1 MNELKILFRVDAS
14 SSLGLGH
21 LMRCLVL
28 AEGFR
33 LRGHRCAFLTLTSD
47 VDVVG
52 IIKSKGFST
61 QDILTQSSVGYKSFT
76 KKNKKFEE
84 ANNSYIAI
92 GIAFEP
98 DLLVVD
104 HYWIDYK
111 WESFFRERGVKVLV
125 LDDLANSNHDCDF
138 LVHQTSVKNKKEY
151 LSRIPTTA
159 QIMLGFKYMILKSE
173 LSTARASFQKLPLN
187 SKNILVCFGLSDP
200 NNITK
205 KVGEMLS
212 NFEDDKKLEITI
224 LVGNTSTLTK
234 IEQSLPHRSR
244 NNVSISQMTANL
256 DMMELIG
263 NCDCAVVAGGL
274 LSIEL
279 TYLGVPCIVIPSS
292 QIQEDVAH
300 DLSKL
305 ANNKVMIKNAIKSE
319 LMGHIRST
327 LAKQRINSNRVFYPD
342 LDGRGAERIIERVLS
357 GYEH

>member
-1 MNELKILFRVDAS
+1 
-14 SSLGLGH
+14 
-21 LMRCLVL
+21 MRCLVL
-28 AEGFR
+28 AEVFR
-33 LRGHRCAFLTLTSD
+33 LKGHRCAFLTLTSD

-52 IIKSKGFST
+52 IIKSKGFRT
-61 QDILTQSSVGYKSFT
+61 QDILSQSSVGYKSFT

-84 ANNSYIAI
+84 ANNSCIAT

-125 LDDLANSNHDCDF
+125 LDDLANSNHNCDF
-138 LVHQTSVKNKKEY
+138 LVHQTSVKDKKEY
-151 LSRIPTTA
+151 VSRVPPTA

-173 LSTARASFQKLPLN
+173 LSTARTFFQKLPLN

-200 NNITK
+200 NNLTK
-205 KVGEMLS
+205 KVSEMLY
-212 NFEDDKKLEITI
+212 NFEDDKKLQITI
-224 LVGNTSTLTK
+224 LVGNSSTLNK
-234 IEQSLPHRSR
+234 IEQSLHRRYR

-256 DMMELIG
+256 DMMEIIG
-263 NCDCAVVAGGL
+263 KSDCAVVAGGL

-300 DLSKL
+300 DLAKH
-305 ANNKVMIKNAIKSE
+305 ANNKVMIKKAVNSE
-319 LMGHIRST
+319 LLGDIRST
-327 LAKQRINSNRVFYPD
+327 LAKQRINSNRVFHPE